1 MKEAGNN
8 DVYPQFDALRQR
20 SRTPRAQTPVLE
32 THVVVGCLFHD
43 DNDPTEHDN
52 TRAVDHR
59 SAQWFPMLLMWIL
72 CSYQHGPIVSE
83 TDLGRSP
90 GRRTVDRGDPHVHV
104 DYREATRTL
113 ARCS

>member
-8 DVYPQFDALRQR
+8 DVYPPFDALRQR

-59 SAQWFPMLLMWIL
+59 SAQWFPNAIDVDPLLLSAW
-72 CSYQHGPIVSE
+72 
-83 TDLGRSP
+83 
-90 GRRTVDRGDPHVHV
+90 PH
-104 DYREATRTL
+104 
-113 ARCS
+113 SF